1 MASPSV
7 YELSASNGSNS
18 VLTAAKGTYIL
29 NDTSLFNA
37 EKVRAIVVLEDTV
50 FNSIKHF
57 GSALEVKTDYI
68 AASGTAVKAGAI
80 ITPFNQQL
88 FGAIELTS
96 GSVALV
102 L

>member
-1 MASPSV
+1 MSSPSV
-7 YELSASNGSNS
+7 YELSARNGSDS
-18 VLTAAKGTYIL
+18 VLTAAKGAYIL
-29 NDTSLFNA
+29 NDTSTYTT
-37 EKVRAIVVLEDTV
+37 ERVRAIVVLEDTV

-57 GSALEVKTDYI
+57 GSAIEVKGDYI
-68 AASGTAVKAGAI
+68 AATATAVKAGAI

-88 FGAIELTS
+88 FGSVKLTS